1 VSTLS
6 NLKLYATHPH
16 ACSYLDGQEATT
28 LFIDPQAEVDHALYS
43 HLSDLG
49 FRRSG
54 DHIYRP
60 RCQTCKACIP
70 VRIPAFQFKA
80 TRQQKRCW
88 ARNQDLRVSVSQTL
102 NLSLYYPLYARYIS
116 ERHADGDMFPPSE
129 EQLLNFL
136 KPAVAKSTDYLE
148 FWLHDELIA
157 VAVSDRLAQ
166 GLSAIYTFYSPAA
179 EHQYR
184 SLGVMAVLYQIARA
198 QQLKLPYV
206 YLGYWIKNCRKMAY
220 KNQYRPLEMLIEQNW
235 VQVGLE

>member
-6 NLKLYATHPH
+6 NLKLYATQPH

-28 LFIDPQAEVDHALYS
+28 LFIDPQTEVDVELYS

-60 RCQTCKACIP
+60 HCQSCAACIP
-70 VRIPAFQFKA
+70 VRIPVAQYGP
-80 TRQQKRCW
+80 TRQQKRTW
-88 ARNQDLRVSVSQTL
+88 RRNQDLRVHIAKTL
-102 NLSLYYPLYARYIS
+102 NLPLYYPLYAHYIR

-136 KPAVAKSTDYLE
+136 KPANVRSTDYLE
-148 FWLHDELIA
+148 FWHQDELIA
-157 VAVSDRLAQ
+157 VAVSDRLSQ

-179 EHQYR
+179 EHQHR

-220 KNQYRPLEMLIEQNW
+220 KNQYQPLEMLIDQNW
-235 VQVGLE
+235 VLDGF